1 MSTVECTKVMPLHDG
16 VLVTGM
22 NFEEQ
27 TTASGLILRSDDGKS
42 EGIKP
47 RWAQV
52 YAIGKE
58 QATIKVGD
66 WILVEHG
73 RWTRGLTV
81 RDSSGE
87 EHFIRRV
94 ETSSIMM
101 ISDHKPSDVYFGE
114 SQQSTT
120 ASFDFTKPIY

>member
-1 MSTVECTKVMPLHDG
+1 MSSVKCTKVTPLHDG

-27 TTASGLILRSDDGKS
+27 ITASGLILRSDDGKS

-52 YAIGKE
+52 YAVGKA
-58 QATIKVGD
+58 QHTVKVGD
-66 WILVEHG
+66 WILIEHG
-73 RWTRGLTV
+73 RWTRGLTI
-81 RDSSGE
+81 RDATGD

-101 ISDHKPSDVYFGE
+101 ISDYKPTDVYFGE

-120 ASFDFTKPIY
+120 ASFDFSKPMY